1 MIKITSVD
9 DTEIRAFDE
18 GQGPVILIIHP
29 GFSDGR
35 SWGKVAARLSAR
47 FRVVRIVRR
56 HYRLDLPAPSSY
68 SMASEVADVLA
79 MARAVGKPVVIVGHS
94 SGAVVALEALAAA
107 PATFAGAVLFEPPV
121 ALEPPAGSEEASS
134 EEAGSEEAGSK
145 KFDRARSAVTDGK
158 PGKAMQIFVRDVVG
172 VPAAAAWLVRL
183 LVAVSPRLRAMVP
196 RQLTDLDGLGFR
208 LDAYARIK
216 TPVVL
221 LGGARSPAHLGERLD
236 ALAAA
241 MPHAQRVVM
250 PRRDHDAQV
259 KAPGEVAAVIAAL
272 AGEVLGQ

>member
-1 MIKITSVD
+1 
-9 DTEIRAFDE
+9 
-18 GQGPVILIIHP
+18 
-29 GFSDGR
+29 
-35 SWGKVAARLSAR
+35 
-47 FRVVRIVRR
+47 VRIVRR

-68 SMASEVADVLA
+68 SIASEVADVLA
-79 MARAVGKPVVIVGHS
+79 TAKAVGKPVVIVGHS

-107 PATFAGAVLFEPPV
+107 PATFAGAVLYEPPV
-121 ALEPPAGSEEASS
+121 ALEPPAGSEKASS
-134 EEAGSEEAGSK
+134 ENAGSE

-208 LDAYARIK
+208 LDVYARIK

-272 AGEVLGQ
+272 AGEVFRQ